1 MAVCWGKAPES
12 NHSTSTDCPVP
23 AEVDATRRDV
33 SAVRRGWV
41 EAYICPLLGQNVLCQ
56 INNIIIMSALQKVPL
71 DWIIITIFIVLLC
84 RMAWYLH
91 STFWFIQISTMTF
104 WLLSTCKYVVSFIKK
119 YVALDNIMVFNW
131 KDSAWIPWYYYGACP
146 KKCGTVVYKAQW
158 CIPDSTMLL
167 MDYPFNYHVK
177 IHACP
182 KNVVCRHCVLY
193 HIFWTCTV
201 TLHGN

>member
-1 MAVCWGKAPES
+1 MLRES
-12 NHSTSTDCPVP
+12 AWIKSQHVNGLSRSGGG
-23 AEVDATRRDV
+23 RRDAARCLCCASGV
-33 SAVRRGWV
+33 SGGLFLL
-41 EAYICPLLGQNVLCQ
+41 LLGQNVLCQ

-71 DWIIITIFIVLLC
+71 DWIIITIFIVLLH

-158 CIPDSTMLL
+158 CIPYSTMLL
-167 MDYPFNYHVK
+167 MDYPFNYHVTIWCMSK
-177 IHACP
+177 KCGMPSLCFVPHFLDMHR
-182 KNVVCRHCVLY
+182 N
-193 HIFWTCTV
+193 FTW
-201 TLHGN
+201 